1 VCSSDLCGTLPGHTG
16 GDLYQQITYGCAN
29 RFSINAADVCP
40 DPANPSPPD
49 CAPVNNVGS
58 GLARGQVVQAMND
71 RFAPSHSCLPNNYPT
86 VAAGGTDKRVVI
98 LMITD
103 FSAFNGNGA
112 GVQVPVVKYGAFYI
126 TGWDSADNSCNNQ
139 NEPFPGSGTSDT
151 GMIWGHFITYV
162 DPNGRPNP
170 GACDPSG
177 LLPCVPALTQ

>member
-1 VCSSDLCGTLPGHTG
+1 
-16 GDLYQQITYGCAN
+16 
-29 RFSINAADVCP
+29 
-40 DPANPSPPD
+40 
-49 CAPVNNVGS
+49 
-58 GLARGQVVQAMND
+58 MND
-71 RFAPSHSCLPNNYPT
+71 RFAPNHNCLPNNYPT
-86 VAAGGTDKRVVI
+86 VAGGGTDQRVVI

-126 TGWDSADNSCNNQ
+126 TGWDSPDNSCSTQ

-162 DPNGRPNP
+162 DPNGRPSP
-170 GACDPSG
+170 GVCDPSG